1 LVAYDRRRHQGG
13 AAVMTLRD
21 RIYLDGAWHPSEGG
35 HSLDVMNPA
44 TAEVLGSV
52 PDGTV
57 ADADRAVEAARGA
70 FPEWSASSARTRAEV
85 LRKLAQGL
93 ADAQEEIATTVT
105 REVGT
110 PIERSRPWQAAQ
122 PALVTSLYA
131 RLLETYSF
139 EEQVGNSIV
148 VREPV
153 GPVACIAP
161 WNFPL
166 HQAVLKV
173 APALAAGCTVVL
185 KPSSLS
191 PLNAFVLTDI
201 VDSIGL
207 PRGVFNLVT
216 GPGATVGERLA
227 EHPDIAMVSL
237 TGSTQAGRRVAAL
250 GAQTI
255 KRVTLE
261 LGGKSANLILED
273 ADLEAAVQNGVHNC
287 YANAGQ
293 TCAAWTRMLVP
304 RSLLAL
310 AEEIAAD
317 TASGYRLGDPMDE
330 RTTMGPLISA
340 DQRESVLTFIRKG
353 VQEGAKLVTGG
364 TEPPPALGNGFF
376 VSPAILSE
384 VTRTML
390 VARAEIFGPV
400 LCIMPYDDEGD
411 AVTMANDTIYGL
423 HGAVWSADTER
434 ALQIARRLQT
444 GRVDI
449 NGAAFN
455 YEAPF
460 GGYKQS
466 GTGRELGV
474 YGLEEFL
481 ELKAIST

>member
-1 LVAYDRRRHQGG
+1 MRYDR
-13 AAVMTLRD
+13 L
-21 RIYLDGAWHPSEGG
+21 YLDGAWRPSDGG
-35 HSLDVMNPA
+35 LTLDVVNPA
-44 TAEVLGSV
+44 TAEVIGSV
-52 PDGTV
+52 PNGTV

-70 FPEWSASSARTRAEV
+70 FPAWSVSSAGTRMEA
-85 LRKLAQGL
+85 LRALAKGL
-93 ADAQEEIATTVT
+93 ADREEEIASTVT

-122 PALVTSLYA
+122 PALVTSLFA
-131 RLLETYSF
+131 QLLESYAF
-139 EEQVGNSIV
+139 EERVGNSIV
-148 VREPV
+148 VREPI

-191 PLNAFVLTDI
+191 PLNAFILADI
-201 VDSIGL
+201 AHSINL
-207 PRGVFNLVT
+207 PPGVFNLVT

-227 EHPDIAMVSL
+227 AHPETAMVSL
-237 TGSTQAGRRVAAL
+237 TGSTQAGRRVAEI
-250 GAQTI
+250 GAKTI

-261 LGGKSANLILED
+261 LGGKSANVILAD
-273 ADLEAAVQNGVHNC
+273 ADVETAVRNGVDNC

-304 RSLLAL
+304 RPLLTQV
-310 AEEIAAD
+310 EEIAAD
-317 TASGYRLGDPMDE
+317 AANGYRLGDPMDE
-330 RTTMGPLISA
+330 LTTMGPLVSA
-340 DQRESVLTFIRKG
+340 DQRERVLTFVRKG
-353 VQEGAKLVTGG
+353 VEEGAKLVAGG
-364 TEPPPALGNGFF
+364 ADAPAPEKGFF
-376 VSPAILSE
+376 VAPTVLSD

-400 LCIMPYDDEGD
+400 LCIMPYDDEDD
-411 AVTMANDTIYGL
+411 AVAIANDTIYGL
-423 HGAVWSADTER
+423 HGGVWSADTAR
-434 ALQIARRLQT
+434 ALLIARRLET

>member
-1 LVAYDRRRHQGG
+1 VRHDR
-13 AAVMTLRD
+13 L
-21 RIYLDGAWHPSEGG
+21 YLDGAWRPSDGG
-35 HSLDVMNPA
+35 QTLDVVNPA
-44 TAEVLGSV
+44 TAEVIGSV
-52 PDGTV
+52 PNGTV
-57 ADADRAVEAARGA
+57 ADADRAVEAARSA
-70 FPEWSASSARTRAEV
+70 FPEWSVSSVSTRMEA
-85 LRKLAQGL
+85 LRALAKGL
-93 ADAQEEIATTVT
+93 ADRQEEVASTVT

-122 PALVTSLYA
+122 PALVTSLFA
-131 RLLETYSF
+131 QLLESYAF
-139 EEQVGNSIV
+139 EERVGNSIV
-148 VREPV
+148 VREPI

-191 PLNAFVLTDI
+191 PLNAFILADI
-201 VDSIGL
+201 AHSINL
-207 PRGVFNLVT
+207 PPGVFNLVT

-227 EHPDIAMVSL
+227 AHPETAMVSL
-237 TGSTQAGRRVAAL
+237 TGSTEAGRRVAEI
-250 GAQTI
+250 GARTI

-261 LGGKSANLILED
+261 LGGKSANVILAD
-273 ADLEAAVQNGVHNC
+273 ADVETAVRNGVDNC

-304 RSLLAL
+304 RPLLTQ

-317 TASGYRLGDPMDE
+317 AASGYRLGDPMDE
-330 RTTMGPLISA
+330 LTTMGPLVSA
-340 DQRESVLTFIRKG
+340 DQRERVLTFVRKG
-353 VQEGAKLVTGG
+353 VEEGAKLVAGG
-364 TEPPPALGNGFF
+364 ADAPAPEKGFF
-376 VSPAILSE
+376 VAPTVLSD

-400 LCIMPYDDEGD
+400 LCIMPYDDED
-411 AVTMANDTIYGL
+411 EAVAIANDTIYGL
-423 HGAVWSADTER
+423 HGGVWSADTAR
-434 ALQIARRLQT
+434 ALLIARRLQT

>member
-1 LVAYDRRRHQGG
+1 VIA
-13 AAVMTLRD
+13 RD
-21 RIYLDGAWHPSEGG
+21 RLYLDGAWQPSTGDG
-35 HSLDVMNPA
+35 RLDVVNPA
-44 TAEVLGSV
+44 TAEVIGQV
-52 PDGTV
+52 PNGTV
-57 ADADRAVEAARGA
+57 ADADRAVEAARDA
-70 FPEWSASSARTRAEV
+70 FPGWSDTPVSTRAKA
-85 LRKLAQGL
+85 LSRLADGL
-93 ADAQEEIATTVT
+93 AAREEEIASTVA

-122 PALVTSLYA
+122 PALVTGLYA
-131 RLLETYSF
+131 RLLESYSF
-139 EEQVGNSIV
+139 EERVGNSIV
-148 VREPV
+148 VREPI

-166 HQAVLKV
+166 HQAMLKV

-191 PLNAFVLTDI
+191 PLNAFILADVI
-201 VDSIGL
+201 DSIGL

-237 TGSTQAGRRVAAL
+237 TGSTEAGRRVAEL
-250 GAQTI
+250 GAKTI

-261 LGGKSANLILED
+261 LGGKSANVILAD
-273 ADLEAAVQNGVHNC
+273 ADLPVAVRNGVDNC

-304 RSLLAL
+304 RSLLPEV
-310 AEEIAAD
+310 EEIAAE
-317 TASGYRLGDPMDE
+317 TARGYRLGDPMAE
-330 RTTMGPLISA
+330 STTMGPLISA
-340 DQRESVLTFIRKG
+340 DQRDQVLTFIRKG
-353 VQEGAKLVTGG
+353 VQEGAKLIAGG
-364 TEPPPALGNGFF
+364 TDAPAGLGGGFF
-376 VSPAILSE
+376 VAPTVLSE

-400 LCIMPYDDEGD
+400 LCIMPYDDTDD
-411 AVTMANDTIYGL
+411 AVAIANDTIYGL
-423 HGAVWSADTER
+423 HGGVWSADTEK
-434 ALQIARRLQT
+434 ALGIARRLQT
-444 GRVDI
+444 GRVDV

-481 ELKAIST
+481 ELKAISV